1 MAPDGRT
8 DLRKDLLLCL
18 AAVLVDECLDLGDLQ
33 DRGQIVLPTP
43 DAVVLEAHAGHRH
56 AAEPEEAR
64 ITVEDAETLQLTLLC
79 GGVSDVNGAEQPR
92 DLPALV
98 NGKSGERDAL
108 WDAVHED
115 GRAVALAD
123 LSFAQDLA
131 LGLLFFLILQ
141 APTEFRVGLAEDG
154 FGDR

>member
-56 AAEPEEAR
+56 ATEPEEAR
-64 ITVEDAETLQLTLLC
+64 IAVEDAEALQLALLC
-79 GGVSDVNGAEQPR
+79 GGVSDVDGAEQPR

-98 NGKSGERDAL
+98 DGNGGEREAL

-115 GRAVALAD
+115 GGAVVTAGLALV
-123 LSFAQDLA
+123 QDL
-131 LGLLFFLILQ
+131 LFDLLFLFVLQ
-141 APTEFRVGLAEDG
+141 APTEFRVGLAENG
-154 FGDR
+154 FGVR